1 MAVASRV
8 ALASVPA
15 GAPGPVAAGAQADTV
30 SPAALVGALTAT
42 GYVGWVA
49 GPALVGW
56 VADTAGLSAGLFL
69 LSCLAAVAALVL
81 TLIPTR
87 PSAVA

>member
-1 MAVASRV
+1 
-8 ALASVPA
+8 
-15 GAPGPVAAGAQADTV
+15 V

-69 LSCLAAVAALVL
+69 LAGLAAGAALIL
-81 TLIPTR
+81 ALIPTR
-87 PSAVA
+87 PTAVA